1 LTKINRRIGY
11 NYSSMRRKLLIM
23 LLVFTVSLVLA
34 AIPRGSVKAVDA
46 VTAYDLIALV
56 NGIRTGTYGLP
67 ALVEDPILDSVA
79 QWTADEMASIDANNH
94 LYYLGYPGVT
104 ERAANF
110 GFGGGKTVFVTENYY
125 KGNYASLSD
134 ITVTWSDADH
144 MLPMVKPSYAYVGAA
159 TSTDAAGTTYY
170 VLVAGYIAGES
181 VAVTSSSTG
190 NTPVTTTNSAATSNW
205 IGVVTTSTPSADGMI
220 YHVVQSNQFL
230 SDIAAAYGVTVD
242 YLVTQNNLT
251 SADAIYVG
259 QTLVIKPA
267 PTATI
272 TPTLTPT
279 EIYPTGTPTLAMTPT
294 PAYTRTPTPRPSLLQ
309 SLPEFDRGTFGL
321 LLVIVSAIGLVAVVM
336 INFIKVPKKPAAP
349 VNPEPVK
356 EPEKAPQKKPMI
368 KPAGKSLSEQTHKPM
383 EIPIKTS
390 KKTTKK

>member
-1 LTKINRRIGY
+1 
-11 NYSSMRRKLLIM
+11 MRRKLLPI
-23 LLVFTVSLVLA
+23 LLVFTASLLLA
-34 AIPRGSVKAVDA
+34 AIPRANVQAADTI
-46 VTAYDLIALV
+46 TAYDLIALV

-79 QWTADEMASIDANNH
+79 QWTAEEMASIDASNH
-94 LYYLGYPGVT
+94 LYYLGYSGVS
-104 ERAANF
+104 ERAAQF

-125 KGNYASLSD
+125 KGSYVTLSN
-134 ITVTWSDADH
+134 IQSGWADADH
-144 MLPMVKPSYAYVGAA
+144 MLPMEKASYNYVGAGIA
-159 TSTDAAGTTYY
+159 TDSNGMTYY

-181 VAVTSSSTG
+181 VAVTSSSAG
-190 NTPVTTTNSAATSNW
+190 STPVSSVNSAATSNW

-220 YHVVQSNQFL
+220 YHVVQTNQFL

-242 YLVTQNNLT
+242 YLVEQNKLT

-259 QTLVIKPA
+259 QSLVIKPA

-272 TPTLTPT
+272 TPTQTPT
-279 EIYPTGTPTLAMTPT
+279 EVYPTGTPTMVTTPT
-294 PAYTRTPTPRPSLLQ
+294 PVYTRTPTPRPSLVE

-321 LLVIVSAIGLVAVVM
+321 LLVVVSGIGLAAVLM
-336 INFIKVPKKPAAP
+336 INFIKMPKKPAAP
-349 VNPEPVK
+349 VKPEPVK
-356 EPEKAPQKKPMI
+356 EPEKTPQKKPMI
-368 KPAGKSLSEQTHKPM
+368 KPAGKTTLRDETHKPM